1 MSELIQ
7 TLRAI
12 IREELHRRREPALAL
27 VTEVF
32 PGDGSEGNHQ
42 ASVRLRE
49 SGLELQRVPV
59 VVARPGLSLLPR
71 VGDLVLVVF
80 AGGDVAS
87 PVVVGALYHSE
98 EQPPQAGPL
107 ELVYAPSDDQ
117 DEGVR
122 RIHVETPGGGMLTID
137 DEHLLVERGGT
148 KVIIAQDGDVT
159 IESAA
164 KVAITSQG
172 EMSLKSAAGLAVEA
186 TSELKLK
193 APTVAVEADAQAK
206 IKGAAVAIAGIAKF
220 SAS

>member
-12 IREELHRRREPALAL
+12 IREELDRRREPALAL

-59 VVARPGLSLLPR
+59 AVARPGLSLLPR
-71 VGDLVLVVF
+71 VDDLVLVVF

-87 PVVVGALYHSE
+87 PVVVGALYHSD
-98 EQPPQAGPL
+98 EQPPEAGPL
-107 ELVYAPSDDQ
+107 ELVYAPGDDE
-117 DEGVR
+117 DDGVR
-122 RIHVETPGGGMLTID
+122 RVHVETPGGGLLTID
-137 DEHLLVERGGT
+137 DGQLVVERGGT

-164 KVAITSQG
+164 KVAITSEG
-172 EMSLKSAAGLAVEA
+172 EMSLKSSAGLALEA

-193 APTVAVEADAQAK
+193 APTIAIEADAEAK
-206 IKGAAVAIAGIAKF
+206 VKGAAVTLAGITKF

>member
-12 IREELHRRREPALAL
+12 IREELDRRREPALAL

-42 ASVRLRE
+42 ASVRLRD

-59 VVARPGLSLLPR
+59 AVARPGLSLLPR
-71 VGDLVLVVF
+71 VDDLVLVVF

-87 PVVVGALYHSE
+87 PVVVGALYHSD
-98 EQPPQAGPL
+98 EQPPEAGPL
-107 ELVYAPSDDQ
+107 ELVYAPGDDE
-117 DEGVR
+117 DDGVR
-122 RIHVETPGGGMLTID
+122 RIHVETPGGGLLTID
-137 DEHLLVERGGT
+137 DGQLVVERGGT

-164 KVAITSQG
+164 KVAIKSQG
-172 EMSLKSAAGLAVEA
+172 EMSLKSAAGLALEA
-186 TSELKLK
+186 TSEIKLN
-193 APTVAVEADAQAK
+193 APTIAIEADAEAK
-206 IKGAAVAIAGIAKF
+206 VKGAAVALAGITKF

>member
-1 MSELIQ
+1 VSELIQ

-12 IREELHRRREPALAL
+12 IREELDRRREPALAL

-59 VVARPGLSLLPR
+59 AVARPGLSLLPR
-71 VGDLVLVVF
+71 VDDLVLVVF

-87 PVVVGALYHSE
+87 PVVVGALYHSD
-98 EQPPQAGPL
+98 EQPPEAGPL
-107 ELVYAPSDDQ
+107 ELVYAPGDDE
-117 DEGVR
+117 DDGVR
-122 RIHVETPGGGMLTID
+122 RIHVETPGGGLLTID
-137 DEHLLVERGGT
+137 DGQLVVERGGT

-172 EMSLKSAAGLAVEA
+172 EMSLKSSAGLVLEA

-193 APTVAVEADAQAK
+193 APTIAIEADAEAK
-206 IKGAAVAIAGIAKF
+206 VKGASVALAGITKF